1 MLDILNAASSNGERN
16 VVLVGNNLPYVAN
29 CLSETDFD
37 PAVLPYVI
45 ATLDTQD
52 LQIAMNYYRMEEHY
66 QTTDDDV
73 MKRDFKPPMEGD
85 VLNKLLE
92 LAAVSL
98 KARGQ
103 DDEENLI
110 NGGDSDY
117 LNKHF
122 EGDIHCRESRT
133 SAAGGQG
140 HQRVWKEVLV
150 VGSLED
156 CLLPLFR

>member
-1 MLDILNAASSNGERN
+1 MLDILNAASLNGERN

-45 ATLDTQD
+45 GTLDTQD
-52 LQIAMNYYRMEEHY
+52 LQIAIDYYRMEEHY

-85 VLNKLLE
+85 VLDKLLE

-103 DDEENLI
+103 DDDENLI

-117 LNKHF
+117 LNSHLQGEF
-122 EGDIHCRESRT
+122 FTVENQERLLQESKGINVSGRK
-133 SAAGGQG
+133 S
-140 HQRVWKEVLV
+140 WW
-150 VGSLED
+150 
-156 CLLPLFR
+156 